1 MCIKGTQ
8 RAERE
13 RERESEYFHFDSYES
28 TPTKNIFYF
37 IFYFI
42 FFGKKTTK
50 TVQNYYFYC
59 YEHDDARCSSE
70 RESALFEIEVL

>member
-13 RERESEYFHFDSYES
+13 RA
-28 TPTKNIFYF
+28 NIFTLTRMNQHRPKNF
-37 IFYFI
+37 IFYF
-42 FFGKKTTK
+42 FKKT

-59 YEHDDARCSSE
+59 YEHDDAR
-70 RESALFEIEVL
+70 